1 MAEENEAQ
9 EAEAAEEG
17 EGKKDEET
25 SEKAKSKGS
34 LFASPIVKIVL
45 FVVMLAVM
53 GGGSFMVV
61 QKVIRPK
68 VAPEEETTE
77 DTTPPVPEPGEL
89 FVIED
94 LVINPAGT
102 RASRFLRVA
111 AALEYPID
119 EAAVGAELEQR
130 RFQFRDLFI
139 TEFSSRTLDE
149 LVDAQVKEEIREE
162 LLSRLNRKI
171 NAGKLTNL
179 YFTEYVIQ

>member
-1 MAEENEAQ
+1 MAEENEAK
-9 EAEAAEEG
+9 EAGATEGGEAKEGAETPEG
-17 EGKKDEET
+17 STG
-25 SEKAKSKGS
+25 KGS
-34 LFASPIVKIVL
+34 LFSSPIVKIVL

-61 QKVIRPK
+61 QKIIRPK
-68 VAPEEETTE
+68 VAPEEVTTE
-77 DTTPPVPEPGEL
+77 ETLPSVPEPGEL

-111 AALEYPID
+111 AALEYPVT
-119 EAAVGAELEQR
+119 EKELGAELEQR
-130 RFQFRDLFI
+130 RFQLRDLLI

-162 LLSRLNRKI
+162 LLSRLNR
-171 NAGKLTNL
+171 NVNTGKLTNL